1 MTDLFDR
8 YRVFLEE
15 TEKNMDRV
23 VRSRSRGN
31 EIRDRVA
38 FQEFWQGVS
47 VNPAI
52 RDQWERRLADDGLER
67 EREAI
72 FKIVLKL
79 ALEQSRIDD
88 REAA

>member
-1 MTDLFDR
+1 MADLFDH

-15 TEKNMDRV
+15 TEKNMDRI

-47 VNPAI
+47 VNPAM
-52 RDQWERRLADDGLER
+52 RDQWERRLAEDGVQR
-67 EREAI
+67 ERDAI
-72 FKIVLKL
+72 FKIVLRL
-79 ALEQSRIDD
+79 ALGQSRMDD